1 VVLNAA
7 NEVAVASF
15 LEGRLGF
22 TSIPVV
28 IERTLNAHEAHS
40 VIPGA
45 PPEAGQ
51 ESMELIR
58 RADAWAR
65 ERAGVLAG
73 ELQLMG

>member
-22 TSIPVV
+22 TAIPTL
-28 IERTLNAHEAHS
+28 IERTLNAHEVQS
-40 VIPGA
+40 V
-45 PPEAGQ
+45 
-51 ESMELIR
+51 STLELIR
-58 RADAWAR
+58 QVDAWAR
-65 ERAGVLAG
+65 EHAGNVAG